1 MIQNIKNIKKGVDKQ
16 GGIVYNIYCCEGH
29 NKTKS

>member
-16 GGIVYNIYCCEGH
+16 GGIVYNGYCCEGH